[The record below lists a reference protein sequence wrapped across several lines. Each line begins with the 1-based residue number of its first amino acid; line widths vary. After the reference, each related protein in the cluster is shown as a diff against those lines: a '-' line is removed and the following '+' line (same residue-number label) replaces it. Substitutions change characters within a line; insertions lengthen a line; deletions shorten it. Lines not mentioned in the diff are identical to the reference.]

1 MADLHIEL
9 RMCGKLF
16 HKEVDKMVKVAIL
29 TASDRSF
36 SGERED
42 KSGPLL
48 EKLVAS
54 IGGKVLKKKI
64 LPDEKNILESELSKL
79 ADEEEFDLI
88 CTTGGTG
95 LSPRDHTPDATLAIL
110 DKEIPGMSEAM
121 RYKSFSKTPHAL
133 LSRAVCGIRG
143 KTLIINLPGSP
154 KAIEENFDVIA
165 PALPHAIELIQGNVN
180 DCNEENE

>member
-1 MADLHIEL
+1 M
-9 RMCGKLF
+9 G
-16 HKEVDKMVKVAIL
+16 
-29 TASDRSF
+29 
-36 SGERED
+36 
-42 KSGPLL
+42 
-48 EKLVAS
+48 
-54 IGGKVLKKKI
+54 
-64 LPDEKNILESELSKL
+64 
-79 ADEEEFDLI
+79 EEEFDLI

-165 PALPHAIELIQGNVN
+165 PALPHALELIQGNVN
-180 DCNEENE
+180 DCNEENEWYRQKRDVYFYLNMFILIYRLNMLIYINCVNDRHVVLCSLISCKFVRPRKSKIWRQN